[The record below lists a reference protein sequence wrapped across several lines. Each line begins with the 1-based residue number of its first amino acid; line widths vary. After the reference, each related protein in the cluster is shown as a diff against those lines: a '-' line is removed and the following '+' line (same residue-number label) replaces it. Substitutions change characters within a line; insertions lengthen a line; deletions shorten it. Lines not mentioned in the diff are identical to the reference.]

1 MLQLNEREWADFLLT
16 DYFEIAKGNQNNMA
30 ELQIGAMPLISAK
43 KIDNGCKG
51 FFAANSKPIFKGH
64 CLTINNDGDGG
75 AGISYYQPADMLL
88 DTHVTAL
95 YPRVPMT
102 AEIMRF
108 IAACITVQ
116 REKFG
121 HGYSLNNARL
131 AVFRMMLPVDDNGQP
146 DYAFMEE
153 YIKEREQQLIQKYIA
168 HIRNTSVTIG
178 GGGITPLHEKDW
190 RCFVLGDLFTLI
202 PGKGK
207 GANHLK
213 TARQGGISYL
223 GATNRNNAV
232 LDFVEPV
239 EGMVQKG
246 NCIAFI
252 RNGEGS
258 MGYAVYKQEYFIST
272 ADITLGYAPFLN
284 MYVGFFITTVADKV
298 RGKYVYNYKRSDT
311 RLRKELL
318 LLPVDSD
325 GQPDW
330 RYMEQY
336 TKMLMAKVKLQYLQT
351 RQTQ

>member
-1 MLQLNEREWADFLLT
+1 M
-16 DYFEIAKGNQNNMA
+16 
-30 ELQIGAMPLISAK
+30 
-43 KIDNGCKG
+43 
-51 FFAANSKPIFKGH
+51 
-64 CLTINNDGDGG
+64 
-75 AGISYYQPADMLL
+75 
-88 DTHVTAL
+88 
-95 YPRVPMT
+95 
-102 AEIMRF
+102 
-108 IAACITVQ
+108 
-116 REKFG
+116 
-121 HGYSLNNARL
+121 
-131 AVFRMMLPVDDNGQP
+131 
-146 DYAFMEE
+146 
-153 YIKEREQQLIQKYIA
+153 
-168 HIRNTSVTIG
+168 
-178 GGGITPLHEKDW
+178 
-190 RCFVLGDLFTLI
+190 
-202 PGKGK
+202 
-207 GANHLK
+207 
-213 TARQGGISYL
+213 
-223 GATNRNNAV
+223 

-351 RQTQ
+351 RQTQWKRGVIDPAASLSLTVQRNILLVPFKGINAGNIIPHAVILHIAGRYYVVSVIDGKQDFFIIPVRREERPKWPLPLSFFFSPRAAFHLPGVPGPAER

>member
-1 MLQLNEREWADFLLT
+1 M
-16 DYFEIAKGNQNNMA
+16 
-30 ELQIGAMPLISAK
+30 
-43 KIDNGCKG
+43 
-51 FFAANSKPIFKGH
+51 
-64 CLTINNDGDGG
+64 
-75 AGISYYQPADMLL
+75 
-88 DTHVTAL
+88 
-95 YPRVPMT
+95 
-102 AEIMRF
+102 
-108 IAACITVQ
+108 
-116 REKFG
+116 
-121 HGYSLNNARL
+121 
-131 AVFRMMLPVDDNGQP
+131 
-146 DYAFMEE
+146 
-153 YIKEREQQLIQKYIA
+153 
-168 HIRNTSVTIG
+168 
-178 GGGITPLHEKDW
+178 
-190 RCFVLGDLFTLI
+190 LI

-213 TARQGGISYL
+213 KAEQGGVSYL

-258 MGYAVYKQEYFIST
+258 MGYSVYKVEDFIATSDMTLGYNKHLNRYT

-330 RYMEQY
+330 QYMERY

-351 RQTQ
+351 RQAQ

>member
-1 MLQLNEREWADFLLT
+1 MLQLMNREWRTFNIGALFQVKRPKTRVESQYLAGNSPFVASGAVNNGVTGFYQATSEEQLDKGNCITVSPVDGTAFWQSSDFL
-16 DYFEIAKGNQNNMA
+16 GR
-30 ELQIGAMPLISAK
+30 
-43 KIDNGCKG
+43 
-51 FFAANSKPIFKGH
+51 
-64 CLTINNDGDGG
+64 GG
-75 AGISYYQPADMLL
+75 AGSAILLLYNNFLNKYSGMFMTRMIQKTCSKYSYGNMGNQKNIVREVVMLL
-88 DTHVTAL
+88 VD
-95 YPRVPMT
+95 
-102 AEIMRF
+102 
-108 IAACITVQ
+108 
-116 REKFG
+116 
-121 HGYSLNNARL
+121 NA
-131 AVFRMMLPVDDNGQP
+131 GKP

-168 HIRNTSVTIG
+168 HVRNTSVII

-213 TARQGGISYL
+213 TAKQGGISYL

-232 LDFVEPV
+232 LGFVEPV

-258 MGYAVYKQEYFIST
+258 MGYAVYKQEDFIST

-330 RYMEQY
+330 QYMEQY
-336 TKMLMAKVKLQYLQT
+336 AKMLMAKVKLQYLQT
-351 RQTQ
+351 RQAQ